1 VTNHCEHEGQARP
14 IMSLDMSLP
23 PDVDWGDIPALAELI
38 APKMAIMAWWL
49 EAPYIPDLEP
59 EAFFCVLSCC
69 T

>member
-1 VTNHCEHEGQARP
+1 
-14 IMSLDMSLP
+14 MSLDMSLP